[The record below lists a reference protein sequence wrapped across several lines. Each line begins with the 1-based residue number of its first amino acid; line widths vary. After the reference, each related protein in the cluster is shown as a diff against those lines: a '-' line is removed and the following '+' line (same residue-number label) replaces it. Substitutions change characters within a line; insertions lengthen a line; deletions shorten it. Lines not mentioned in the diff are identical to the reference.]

1 MCWFFNLYRYVMPLS
16 SDRKNND
23 FQLYSAC
30 TDGRFVREDTIW
42 SSSHLFTIL

>member
-23 FQLYSAC
+23 FQLYNNFFAV
-30 TDGRFVREDTIW
+30 F
-42 SSSHLFTIL
+42 L